1 VSVANN
7 DQQLLMMHARRPGK
21 SVLLSVGWQRVYRMF
36 AAAHRLADRG
46 LMVTSRKVVRRDA

>member
-1 VSVANN
+1 MTNN
-7 DQQLLMMHARRPGK
+7 DKQLLMMHARRPGK

-46 LMVTSRKVVRRDA
+46 LIVTSRKVGHRDA

>member
-1 VSVANN
+1 MANN